1 MLHIGQCEKHTWH
14 QIGTRGRCAAFC
26 PLDGNIPNTSVM
38 ILEFQWEACGV
49 GFIQALHKV
58 PKGGLQPQIPRPQR
72 LDLEDAKEQ
81 HVFGPRSIPRKA
93 ASMSLGKCVPKKRG
107 QLNCCSQNSSVW
119 QSLRIDA
126 AQNSMF
132 KAAECALFAAQPHQ
146 IQDLVDVTCRNRTNI
161 ISLIKPHESTDQ
173 CFRGANVTRRRSGAR
188 PSVPARLPAAGK
200 YFSTCYT
207 TCLCYMLTCKKNKF
221 QHVRQK
227 STVIEKFV
235 QDALYATKR

>member
-1 MLHIGQCEKHTWH
+1 MGSLKRWLY
-14 QIGTRGRCAAFC
+14 
-26 PLDGNIPNTSVM
+26 PSP
-38 ILEFQWEACGV
+38 
-49 GFIQALHKV
+49 
-58 PKGGLQPQIPRPQR
+58 PQSPQR
-72 LDLEDAKEQ
+72 WTPTSDSMAWKPGYGNSMSWAKEHSTQ
-81 HVFGPRSIPRKA
+81 G
-93 ASMSLGKCVPKKRG
+93 SLHDSKCVPKKRG